1 MMDYYVV
8 STSDG
13 EFGGICEVM
22 GEGGI
27 PLDQLS
33 DVANSN
39 LMTYWDETFR
49 GFGDLVSVGGGGRPM
64 AVSRRVVAAI
74 AGLELPPGTIL
85 KGLSVHEDVGRPI
98 MEELTAII
106 FRESPLLLSDHD
118 REIFLSGGLDRLDSG
133 VLDRISLES
142 RVIPSA
148 DLFVGSAPLCCCSD
162 RFRDVVEA
170 NGLSNFHFSRIR
182 IR

>member
-1 MMDYYVV
+1 MDYYVV
-8 STSDG
+8 STNDG

-33 DVANSN
+33 DVANSK
-39 LMTYWDETFR
+39 LMTFWDETFR
-49 GFGDLVSVGGGGRPM
+49 EFADLVSVGGGGRPM
-64 AVSRRVVAAI
+64 AVSRRVIAAI
-74 AGLELPPGTIL
+74 AGLKLPPGTIFRDL
-85 KGLSVHEDVGRPI
+85 TVQEEVGRPV
-98 MEELTAII
+98 MEVLTAII
-106 FRESPLLLSDHD
+106 FRESPLLMSEHD
-118 REIFLSGGLDRLDSG
+118 REIFLSAGLARLESG
-133 VLDRISLES
+133 VPDRVSLDS

-170 NGLSNFHFSRIR
+170 NRLSNFHFSRIR
-182 IR
+182 VQ